1 MFKKNKRI
9 QGATM
14 QVRDLAKVFKL
25 KVGEFVIVS
34 GYTRQGLYQVLEREN
49 KRNKP
54 RYNAFISHL
63 EFLNEHMYQKDVAQ
77 ARIEKNER
85 DKAIEYLKRR

>member
-1 MFKKNKRI
+1 
-9 QGATM
+9 M

-25 KVGEFVIVS
+25 KVGEFVNIS
-34 GYTRQGLYQVLEREN
+34 GYTRQGLHQVLDREN

-54 RYNAFISHL
+54 RYNAFIAQL
-63 EFLNEHMYQKDVAQ
+63 ELINMKMYEEDLAQ
-77 ARIEKNER
+77 ARIEKNNR

>member
-1 MFKKNKRI
+1 
-9 QGATM
+9 M

-34 GYTRQGLYQVLEREN
+34 GYTRQGLHQVLEREN
-49 KRNKP
+49 KKKKP
-54 RYNAFISHL
+54 KYNAFISHL
-63 EFLNEHMYQKDVAQ
+63 EFLNEHMYQQDVAQ